1 MKKTSS
7 QHLSQ
12 MVARRVSLDSSVRFR
27 AHASGFNSAVAF
39 NIRFVRAFFM
49 LLVVGLASAP
59 HLLVAQEIKL
69 TSAVTQIVE
78 TVNVPARTSGVLESV
93 NVREGQVVTQN
104 EMLGAILD
112 DGSRLKYERTRTE
125 FAIAA
130 RAAKD
135 DTLVRFAQ
143 KSLEVTQA
151 ELARSENVNQSVDS
165 AVSDTEL
172 DHLRLQVSKAKLEV
186 EKSKIDFEVAKLNA
200 GLKEIDL
207 KETKFELSKHEI
219 RSPIAGQ
226 IELVERRAGEWI
238 ETGQPAFRIVRI
250 DRLRAEGWLGVEEA
264 SQIRPNQSAEVTIH
278 TPNRDDVTLGG
289 NVTFISLNSNP
300 VDGKIRVWVEF
311 ENPNQSLRPG
321 LLADVVINN

>member
-1 MKKTSS
+1 MKKT
-7 QHLSQ
+7 
-12 MVARRVSLDSSVRFR
+12 
-27 AHASGFNSAVAF
+27 NS
-39 NIRFVRAFFM
+39 IRIGQTFLL
-49 LLVVGLASAP
+49 LLVMGSALAP
-59 HLLVAQEIKL
+59 HLIVAQEIKL

-78 TVNVPARTSGVLESV
+78 TVDVPAQRSGVLETV
-93 NVREGQVVTQN
+93 GVREGQVVARS
-104 EMLGAILD
+104 EMLGEILD
-112 DGSRLKYERTRTE
+112 DGSQLKYERTRTE
-125 FAIAA
+125 FAIAQ

-135 DTLVRFAQ
+135 DTLVRFAE
-143 KSLEVTQA
+143 KSLEVAQA

-172 DHLRLQVSKAKLEV
+172 DHLRLLVSKARLEV

-226 IELVERRAGEWI
+226 VELVERRAGEWI
-238 ETGQPAFRIVRI
+238 EVGQPAFRIVRI

-264 SQIRPNQSAEVTIH
+264 SQVKPNQPAEIAIH
-278 TPNRDDVTLGG
+278 MPNRDDVTLAG
-289 NVTFISLNSNP
+289 NVAFVSLNSNP

-311 ENPNQSLRPG
+311 DNPNQSLRPG
-321 LLADVVINN
+321 LLADVVIKN

>member
-1 MKKTSS
+1 MNKT
-7 QHLSQ
+7 
-12 MVARRVSLDSSVRFR
+12 
-27 AHASGFNSAVAF
+27 NSIQIVQAF
-39 NIRFVRAFFM
+39 
-49 LLVVGLASAP
+49 LLLLILGLAWAP
-59 HLLVAQEIKL
+59 RSITAQEIKL

-78 TVNVPARTSGVLESV
+78 TVNVPAQRSGVLEFV
-93 NVREGQVVTQN
+93 NVREGQVVSQN

-112 DGSRLKYERTRTE
+112 DGSQLNYERARTE
-125 FAIAA
+125 FAIAE

-135 DTLVRFAQ
+135 DTLVRFAE

-151 ELARSENVNQSVDS
+151 ELARSENVNRSVDS

-172 DHLRLQVSKAKLEV
+172 DHLRLLVSKAKLEV

-200 GLKEIDL
+200 SLKEIDL

-219 RSPIAGQ
+219 RSRIAGQ

-238 ETGQPAFRIVRI
+238 ESGQPAFRIVRI

-264 SQIRPNQSAEVTIH
+264 SQIKPNQPAEVTIH
-278 TPNRDDVTLGG
+278 MPNRDDVTIAG
-289 NVTFISLNSNP
+289 NVSFVSLNSNP

-311 ENPNQSLRPG
+311 ENPNKSLRPG
-321 LLADVVINN
+321 LLADVVIKN

>member
-1 MKKTSS
+1 MNKT
-7 QHLSQ
+7 
-12 MVARRVSLDSSVRFR
+12 
-27 AHASGFNSAVAF
+27 NSIHIA
-39 NIRFVRAFFM
+39 RAF
-49 LLVVGLASAP
+49 LLLHVMGMTLMP
-59 HLLVAQEIKL
+59 HAIIAQEISL

-78 TVNVPARTSGVLESV
+78 TVNVPAQRSGVLEFV
-93 NVREGQVVTQN
+93 NVREGQAVNQN
-104 EMLGAILD
+104 DVLGKILD
-112 DGSRLKYERTRTE
+112 DGSQLKYERSRTE
-125 FAIAA
+125 FAIAE

-135 DTLVRFAQ
+135 NTLVRFAQ

-151 ELARSENVNQSVDS
+151 ELARSESVNQSVDS

-186 EKSKIDFEVAKLNA
+186 EKSQIDFEVAKLNA

-219 RSPIAGQ
+219 RARIAGQ

-238 ETGQPAFRIVRI
+238 ETGQPVFRIVRI
-250 DRLRAEGWLGVEEA
+250 DRLRAEGWLGVEDA
-264 SQIRPNQSAEVTIH
+264 SQIKPNQAADVTIH
-278 TPNRDDVTLGG
+278 MPNRDDVTLTG
-289 NVTFISLNSNP
+289 NVSFVSLNSNP

-321 LLADVVINN
+321 LLADVIIKN

>member
-1 MKKTSS
+1 MNNTNSI
-7 QHLSQ
+7 QI
-12 MVARRVSLDSSVRFR
+12 VRL
-27 AHASGFNSAVAF
+27 
-39 NIRFVRAFFM
+39 IIL
-49 LLVVGLASAP
+49 LLVAGSI
-59 HLLVAQEIKL
+59 LVPQSILAQEIKL

-78 TVNVPARTSGVLESV
+78 TVNVPARRAGVLESV
-93 NVREGQVVTQN
+93 SVREGEVVEQN
-104 EMLGAILD
+104 AMLGQILD
-112 DGSRLKYERTRTE
+112 DESKLNYERARTE
-125 FAIAA
+125 FAIAE

-135 DTLVRFAQ
+135 DTLVRFAE
-143 KSLEVTQA
+143 KSLDVTKA

-172 DHLRLQVSKAKLEV
+172 DHLRLLVSKAKLEV
-186 EKSKIDFEVAKLNA
+186 EKSRIDFEVAKLNA

-264 SQIRPNQSAEVTIH
+264 SQVKSNQSAEVTIH

-289 NVTFISLNSNP
+289 NVTFVSLNSNP

-311 ENPNQSLRPG
+311 DNPNQSLRPG
-321 LLADVVINN
+321 LLADVVIKN